1 MSECV
6 WEQTF
11 PARRMVAC
19 TYRREDR
26 EAESPVV
33 IDQEEGLLQK
43 YTIHGEPCRDVRVLV
58 FVGEDTRVT
67 VPGNMTPRCNLMQ
80 LYLHTLV

>member
-33 IDQEEGLLQK
+33 IDKGEGLLQK
-43 YTIHGEPCRDVRVLV
+43 YTIHGEPCRDVLV
-58 FVGEDTRVT
+58 FVGEDNSTWQYDTAVQFDAAVSPHARLD
-67 VPGNMTPRCNLMQ
+67 GAC
-80 LYLHTLV
+80 

>member
-33 IDQEEGLLQK
+33 IDKEEGLLQK
-43 YTIHGEPCRDVRVLV
+43 YTIHGEPSRDVLV

-67 VPGNMTPRCNLMQ
+67 VPGNMTPRCNLM
-80 LYLHTLV
+80 